1 MLLGDIIARF
11 RDEVVVSETL
21 LSLDD
26 PALTAHVIARAA
38 EKDLT
43 ASELAMELVGQFVTG
58 ATEEDWLTLIG
69 QMSRSENP
77 GGMFLRRVLST

>member
-43 ASELAMELVGQFVTG
+43 ASELAMELVC
-58 ATEEDWLTLIG
+58 
-69 QMSRSENP
+69 
-77 GGMFLRRVLST
+77 